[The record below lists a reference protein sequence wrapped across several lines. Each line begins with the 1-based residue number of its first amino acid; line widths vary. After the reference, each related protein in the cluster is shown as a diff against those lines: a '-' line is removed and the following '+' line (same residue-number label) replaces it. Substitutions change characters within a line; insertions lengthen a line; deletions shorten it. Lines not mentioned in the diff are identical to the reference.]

1 MSIHTEQCAAHS
13 ASSLKFLTTLTKME
27 TRRVLTTSDMANI
40 NILIFGLR
48 QDIENLQQRV
58 DTQNDTIDELTRQL
72 HRRDQ
77 IPDDDTIHPEDDLPA
92 LPSPHSARSS
102 LSPAPA
108 NQAPLSPPSSP
119 QVSPPPPATS
129 QSQALTSIVNQ
140 KNDEVMSKSII
151 LSGIGL
157 LEILQR
163 RLNNQHEILG
173 QFIPSVKRALFILGL
188 EELSCAAVGYKLFR
202 SGALRIQY
210 AEQIEARRMIHRLRS
225 RIGDLKRLARERF
238 PDTHDNEL
246 MRLDPDFRMAKT
258 MKFSLALSGRLNE
271 TRKIFQTC
279 AKILKIRRDIACW
292 DLIFVRN
299 TLVMKTLDKRKRRKF
314 FTLEEA
320 AAINSEGE
328 RREQLIMPREE

>member
-1 MSIHTEQCAAHS
+1 
-13 ASSLKFLTTLTKME
+13 
-27 TRRVLTTSDMANI
+27 MANI

-77 IPDDDTIHPEDDLPA
+77 IPDDNTIHPEDDLPA

-129 QSQALTSIVNQ
+129 QSQVLTSIVNQ

-210 AEQIEARRMIHRLRS
+210 AEQ
-225 RIGDLKRLARERF
+225 
-238 PDTHDNEL
+238 
-246 MRLDPDFRMAKT
+246 
-258 MKFSLALSGRLNE
+258 MKP
-271 TRKIFQTC
+271 
-279 AKILKIRRDIACW
+279 
-292 DLIFVRN
+292 
-299 TLVMKTLDKRKRRKF
+299 
-314 FTLEEA
+314 
-320 AAINSEGE
+320 GE
-328 RREQLIMPREE
+328 